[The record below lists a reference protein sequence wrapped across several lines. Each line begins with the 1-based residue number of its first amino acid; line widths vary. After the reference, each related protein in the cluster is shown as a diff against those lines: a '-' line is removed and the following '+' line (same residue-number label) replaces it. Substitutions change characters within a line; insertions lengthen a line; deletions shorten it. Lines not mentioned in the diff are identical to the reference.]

1 MNLEDGFVYS
11 WGINDYGQLGHG
23 DTKDRYIPTLIDGLN
38 KIKKIYCGGDY
49 TMAINGNKINFQKY
63 WNLKLE
69 NDELYVWGRNYS
81 GQLGLGNF
89 TKRKKPTKN
98 SFFENKKITKLIC
111 GRCHCLALIGKIIF
125 IFDSCF

>member
-11 WGINDYGQLGHG
+11 WGINEYGQLGHG

-69 NDELYVWGRNYS
+69 NDELYVWGDNRN
-81 GQLGLGNF
+81 GQLGLDNISDKYKF
-89 TKRKKPTKN
+89 KPTLN
-98 SFFENKKITKLIC
+98 SFFKNKKIIKMEKDNIWTKISFNL
-111 GRCHCLALIGKIIF
+111 K
-125 IFDSCF
+125 